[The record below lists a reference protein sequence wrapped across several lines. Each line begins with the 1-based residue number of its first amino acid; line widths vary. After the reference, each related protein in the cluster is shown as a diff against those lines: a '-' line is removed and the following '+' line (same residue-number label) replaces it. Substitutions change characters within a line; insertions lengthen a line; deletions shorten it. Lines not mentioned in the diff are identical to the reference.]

1 MALPKGENALMLALQ
16 RHLNDSHS
24 LHAQLQRFEAAE

>member
-16 RHLNDSHS
+16 RHLNAQSS
-24 LHAQLQRFEAAE
+24 LYEQLKRVEAAE